1 MRTGEVEAMFDVPEG
16 HTAKVI
22 IGGGTN
28 FENFNATWHAL
39 IPEKILK
46 DMNENAT
53 RANLPFSPVLIL
65 LAEGAD
71 GHIDASISLPL
82 QKWAEGLSV
91 EPSIYETNDLRRITD
106 WCAGFLHSFCATG
119 SVNSRDLITNQLDIG
134 KETGV
139 FDMESAIT
147 ASAPKREARIL
158 ESIGDVDE
166 ILGQLDT
173 KGIEEMKRL
182 PVKDES
188 PEEVPV
194 SIEKPQDKLRQ
205 TQQNIV
211 EKYGFKALQD
221 MLSRT
226 KQPLL
231 IDEPKV

>member
-1 MRTGEVEAMFDVPEG
+1 MRTGEVEALFDIPEG

-82 QKWAEGLSV
+82 QKWAEGLAV
-91 EPSIYETNDLRRITD
+91 EPSIYGTNDLRRITD

-119 SVNSRDLITNQLDIG
+119 SVNSRNLVTSQLDIG

-139 FDMESAIT
+139 FDMESAMI
-147 ASAPKREARIL
+147 ASAPKREVRTL

-166 ILGQLDT
+166 ILGQVSQQ
-173 KGIEEMKRL
+173 EMKRV
-182 PVKDES
+182 PVVNET

-194 SIEKPQDKLRQ
+194 AIEKPQDTLRK
-205 TQQNIV
+205 TQQEIV
-211 EKYGFKALQD
+211 DKYGFQALQD
-221 MLSRT
+221 VLSRT